1 MERADII
8 PKGTGFVKSKRKS
21 NDVYE
26 NVLIALKL

>member
-8 PKGTGFVKSKRKS
+8 PKATGFVKSKRKS

-26 NVLIALKL
+26 NMIITLKL